1 MADPKN
7 QAADPAEAK
16 TADAAAVQG
25 ATPDVKETAATET
38 DVNPVEAKTADAKE
52 TDAKPVEA
60 KTADA
65 KDAGSKQAGA
75 KKADAKKAKPDA
87 GYTPRLKADYEERI
101 AAAMTEKFGYKN
113 KLEVP
118 RLDKVVVN
126 MGVGEATQ
134 DKKKVEQAAAEMELI
149 AGQKPVIAKAKKS
162 IAQFK
167 LREGMPIGCKVTLRR
182 DRMYEFVDRLV
193 TVALP
198 RVRDFRGLNP
208 RSFDGRGNYAMGL
221 KEQII
226 FPEINY
232 DQIDKVRGMD
242 IIITTTAKTDEEA
255 RELLRLFNFPF
266 PAEAEAQQAA

>member
-1 MADPKN
+1 M
-7 QAADPAEAK
+7 AEAK
-16 TADAAAVQG
+16 
-25 ATPDVKETAATET
+25 
-38 DVNPVEAKTADAKE
+38 
-52 TDAKPVEA
+52 
-60 KTADA
+60 
-65 KDAGSKQAGA
+65 KD
-75 KKADAKKAKPDA
+75 
-87 GYTPRLKADYEERI
+87 GYTPRLKQDYDSRI
-101 AAAMTEKFGYKN
+101 AKAMTEKFGYKN
-113 KLEVP
+113 ALEVP
-118 RLDKVVVN
+118 RLDKIVIN

-134 DKKKVEQAAAEMELI
+134 DKKKVETAAAEMQAI
-149 AGQKPVIAKAKKS
+149 AGQKPVVTKAKTS

-182 DRMYEFVDRLV
+182 ERMYEFLDRLV

-208 RSFDGRGNYAMGL
+208 KSFDGRGNYAMGL

-242 IIITTTAKTDEEA
+242 IIITTTARTDEEA

-266 PAEAEAQQAA
+266 PKDEEETKQAA